1 MDWYSK
7 FKLPMNELKEVMRA
21 RIEGL
26 YNENKK
32 MKNFDY
38 HFDRLMKRVGR
49 IGRTSSILAKLTES
63 LN

>member
-1 MDWYSK
+1 
-7 FKLPMNELKEVMRA
+7 MNELKEVMRA